1 MIKINVISVEYLSD
15 QWLLAEY
22 RELPRVIKQNISIND
37 APTEYC
43 LGRGHVKW
51 AKKHSRWLMRRYL
64 DITWELQFRGFN
76 TKYPFYKLYEKYE
89 TEYYTKECDNFYK
102 VSKHDIEINQTRL
115 IEKYKLNPSFY
126 KWTNREKPKIYN
138 IVK

>member
-1 MIKINVISVEYLSD
+1 MTRINVIPVEELSD
-15 QWLLAEY
+15 QHLIAEY
-22 RELPRVIKQNISIND
+22 HELPRVIKQKVNIENASD
-37 APTEYC
+37 FYV
-43 LGRGHVKW
+43 LGAGHVKW

-115 IEKYKLNPSFY
+115 IEKYNLKPNYY
-126 KWTNREKPKIYN
+126 KWTNRNKPEYYHDI
-138 IVK
+138 